1 LEGKSEARAKWV
13 SEWDVRRSDF
23 PIWMRSPGR
32 TRVSTENRGPFVAE
46 YVQPLAKNLERQGRW
61 LMMNAPAATSPTRPT
76 NQGYIAGSR
85 PSQLWFILAIGIVL
99 LFFAQCV
106 RTAKTDSVSW
116 DESQHLYSGWL
127 LWKHADYGYNPE
139 VPPLLKMWFAIPLLH
154 RDIVQPPYT
163 GSDFKNEGFVLG
175 QRFLKAN
182 GIDRTLIPARLMAAL
197 LSALLAI
204 TIFVAAQEMFGQK
217 AGLFAL
223 ALFCFDPNF
232 LAHGGFVTTDIGAS
246 LTLLLSVYCFYRVLK
261 RPSAG
266 RIIILG
272 ITVGMTFTAKFT
284 GILILPMFVLIL
296 ALDLWNRR
304 SDEAVR
310 DRVRPL
316 IVSVLAAS
324 FLGLLIIWAIYGFRY
339 AARPVN
345 LSLKPVTNEYLQ
357 ELTSP
362 FSRSVMF
369 WVSAHH
375 LLPEAYIY
383 GLADT
388 KISASSL
395 PSYLFGHLT
404 HRASR
409 WYYPA
414 ALAIKSTL
422 PFLILLLIA
431 VIALISKRWR
441 VGREVIVL
449 TVPPAVLFLIAST
462 SDIGIGFRHLMPIFP
477 MLYILIAGCVVHL
490 GRQNRKLAYVF
501 GMLLL
506 WQIVEPT
513 IARPGLLA
521 YGNEAWGGP
530 SKTHLYLSDSNTDWG
545 QQLRYVKSYLGDH
558 GNEPCYFAYF
568 AQGPADFR
576 DYGVR
581 CQVLPTGSGAWT
593 GMDAM
598 HFGSIPNVSG
608 LILVSDGVLAGADIP
623 GRTNPY
629 AQFRAVQPTATID
642 RGVYVYE
649 GQFNLGPAAAIEH
662 VEASEKLL
670 EGRQIPAALAE
681 AQLATKLDPASATAW
696 KAVGDAL
703 EASGESAEAR
713 VAYQKALQAQ
723 ELDPV
728 FQTELVAALQKK
740 LNP

>member
-1 LEGKSEARAKWV
+1 M
-13 SEWDVRRSDF
+13 D
-23 PIWMRSPGR
+23 
-32 TRVSTENRGPFVAE
+32 
-46 YVQPLAKNLERQGRW
+46 
-61 LMMNAPAATSPTRPT
+61 AAAASSPTRLSQHEDTARSGPT
-76 NQGYIAGSR
+76 KLGITVAAG
-85 PSQLWFILAIGIVL
+85 LVF

-106 RTAKTDSVSW
+106 HTAKSDSVSW

-127 LWKHADYGYNPE
+127 AWKHADYGYNPE
-139 VPPLLKMWFAIPLLH
+139 VPPLVKMWCAIPLLH
-154 RDIVQPPYT
+154 RQIVQPAYT
-163 GSDFKNEGFVLG
+163 GDDFKKEGFVLG

-182 GIDRTLIPARLMAAL
+182 GIDRTLIPGRIMAAL

-223 ALFCFDPNF
+223 VLFCFDPNF

-246 LTLLLSVYCFYRVLK
+246 LTLLFSIYCFYRVLK

-266 RIIILG
+266 RIVILG

-284 GILILPMFVLIL
+284 GVFILPMIVLIA

-304 SDEAVR
+304 ANEGIK

-324 FLGLLIIWAIYGFRY
+324 FLGFFMIWAIYGFRY
-339 AARPVN
+339 AARPAG
-345 LSLKPVTNEYLQ
+345 LSLNPGMNEYLQ
-357 ELTSP
+357 QLASPLT
-362 FSRSVMF
+362 RSVMS
-369 WVSAHH
+369 WVSGRH
-375 LLPEAYIY
+375 LLPEGYIY

-388 KISASSL
+388 KISAASL

-414 ALAIKSTL
+414 ALSIKSTL
-422 PFLILLLIA
+422 PFLILLSISIL
-431 VIALISKRWR
+431 ALISKRWR

-449 TVPPAVLFLIAST
+449 LVPSALLFLIAST
-462 SDIGIGFRHLMPIFP
+462 SDIGIGFRHLLPIFP

-490 GRQNRKLAYVF
+490 ARQSRKLVYAF
-501 GMLLL
+501 GLLL
-506 WQIVEPT
+506 VWQVAEPMV
-513 IARPGLLA
+513 ARPGLVA
-521 YGNEAWGGP
+521 YANEAWGGP
-530 SKTHLYLSDSNTDWG
+530 EKTHLYLSDSNTDWG
-545 QQLRYVKSYLGDH
+545 QQLRSVKRFLDDH
-558 GNEPCYFAYF
+558 ADKPCYFAYF
-568 AQGPADFR
+568 EQGPVDFR
-576 DYGVR
+576 DYGVP

-593 GMDAM
+593 GMEAM
-598 HFGSIPNVSG
+598 HFGSNPKVSG
-608 LILVSDGVLAGADIP
+608 LVLVSDGVLAGADIP
-623 GRTNPY
+623 GKANPY
-629 AQFRAVQPTATID
+629 AQFRAVQPTAVID

-649 GQFNLGPAAAIEH
+649 GEFNLGPAAAIEH
-662 VEASEKLL
+662 VDASAKLL
-670 EGRQIPAALAE
+670 AAGRNAEALAE
-681 AQLATKLDPASATAW
+681 AESARNLDPASATAW

-703 EASGESAEAR
+703 EASGQSGEALG
-713 VAYQKALQAQ
+713 AYQNALQAQ